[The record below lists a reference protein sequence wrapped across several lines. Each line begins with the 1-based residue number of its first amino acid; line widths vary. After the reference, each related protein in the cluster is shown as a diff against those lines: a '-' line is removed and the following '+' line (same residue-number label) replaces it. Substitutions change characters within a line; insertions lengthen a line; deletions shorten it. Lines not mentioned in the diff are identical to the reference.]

1 MVNKNYERNQLQMGY
16 KIDAFTT
23 TLKALTL
30 ESFLK
35 KEEAR
40 IDDREYSGKYQ
51 CNVSINAINKSQ
63 GQHIAPQ

>member
-1 MVNKNYERNQLQMGY
+1 MGY
-16 KIDAFTT
+16 KTDAFTT

-63 GQHIAPQ
+63 GQHITPQ

>member
-63 GQHIAPQ
+63 GQHITPQ

>member
-1 MVNKNYERNQLQMGY
+1 MVSKNYERNQLQMGY

-23 TLKALTL
+23 TLQALTL

-35 KEEAR
+35 KEEVR

-63 GQHIAPQ
+63 GQHITPQ

>member
-1 MVNKNYERNQLQMGY
+1 MVSKNYERNQLQMGY

-23 TLKALTL
+23 TLQALTL

-35 KEEAR
+35 KEEVR
-40 IDDREYSGKYQ
+40 IDDREYRGKYQ

-63 GQHIAPQ
+63 GQHITPQ

>member
-1 MVNKNYERNQLQMGY
+1 MVSKNYERNQLQMGY

-23 TLKALTL
+23 TLQALTL

-35 KEEAR
+35 KEEVR

-51 CNVSINAINKSQ
+51 CNVSINAINHRAST
-63 GQHIAPQ
+63 

>member
-1 MVNKNYERNQLQMGY
+1 MVSKNYERNQLQMGY

-23 TLKALTL
+23 TLQALTL

-35 KEEAR
+35 KEEVR

-63 GQHIAPQ
+63 GQHIIPQ

>member
-1 MVNKNYERNQLQMGY
+1 MVSKNYERNRLQMGY

-23 TLKALTL
+23 TLQALTL

-35 KEEAR
+35 KEEVR
-40 IDDREYSGKYQ
+40 IDDREYRGKYQ

-63 GQHIAPQ
+63 GQHITPQ

>member
-40 IDDREYSGKYQ
+40 IDDKEYSGKYQ

-63 GQHIAPQ
+63 GQHITPQ